1 MSALLQ
7 AWLVAWLFALGVS
20 LGAMANLMVL
30 ALTSRAWAAPAIP
43 AWIAAARALPWIALG
58 FIPVALAHSWIYPW
72 AARPT
77 AWLNAFGF
85 VARGIAYLV
94 AWSVLSRA
102 FLRAFERGVPR
113 ATAWAAAGL
122 IVYGI
127 TVSLAAFDWI
137 ASLTPAWASSGF
149 GLLVATGQMLAAAA
163 YAVARSGFGVSEPF
177 EAPLRRGFHD
187 LGNLLLM
194 YVLTWAYLAYTQF
207 LVIWSE
213 NLPREISWYVPRLQ
227 TGWSAVGLAIVVLHF
242 ALPFAILLSRR
253 AKRAPRFL
261 AAVAALLLAANLL
274 QTAWLV
280 VPSVSGAL
288 HG

>member
-30 ALTSRAWAAPAIP
+30 ALTSRTWAAPAIP
-43 AWIAAARALPWIALG
+43 AWIAAVRVLPWVALG
-58 FIPVALAHSWIYPW
+58 FIPVAAGHAAIYPW
-72 AARPT
+72 AAQPT
-77 AWLNAFGF
+77 AWLNPIGF
-85 VARGIAYLV
+85 VVRGVAYLV
-94 AWSVLSRA
+94 AWIVLSRG
-102 FLRAFERGVPR
+102 FLRAFESGSPR
-113 ATAWAAAGL
+113 ASAWAAGGL
-122 IVYGI
+122 IVYAV
-127 TVSLAAFDWI
+127 TMSLASVDWI
-137 ASLTPAWASSGF
+137 ASLMPGWASSGF
-149 GLLVATGQMLAAAA
+149 GLVVATGQMLAAAA
-163 YAVARSGFGVSEPF
+163 YAVARSGLTIPVP
-177 EAPLRRGFHD
+177 ADAVARRGFHD

-213 NLPREISWYVPRLQ
+213 DLPREISWYLPRLHS
-227 TGWSAVGLAIVVLHF
+227 GWSAVALAIVVLHF
-242 ALPFAILLSRR
+242 ALPFVILLSRR

-261 AAVAALLLAANLL
+261 GAVAAVLLAANLL

-280 VPSVSGAL
+280 VPSIAGAV

>member
-7 AWLVAWLFALGVS
+7 AWLVAWLFVLGIS

-30 ALTSRAWAAPAIP
+30 ALTSRTWAAPAVP

-58 FIPVALAHSWIYPW
+58 FIPVALGHALVYPW
-72 AARPT
+72 ADRPT
-77 AWLNAFGF
+77 AWLNAPAF
-85 VARGIAYLV
+85 VARSIAYLV
-94 AWSVLSRA
+94 AWIVVSGG
-102 FLRAFERGVPR
+102 FLRAFERGR
-113 ATAWAAAGL
+113 GGGWAAFGL
-122 IVYGI
+122 IVYGVTI
-127 TVSLAAFDWI
+127 SLAAFDWI
-137 ASLTPAWASSGF
+137 ASLMPGWASSGF
-149 GLLVATGQMLAAAA
+149 GLVVATGQMLAAAA
-163 YAVARSGFGVSEPF
+163 YAVTRSGYAIPVP
-177 EAPLRRGFHD
+177 ADATVRRGFHD

-227 TGWSAVGLAIVVLHF
+227 PGWSAVALAIVVLHF

-280 VPSVSGAL
+280 VPSIAGAG